1 MNKEEKDNFKVY
13 KNTTLIKDLWFYIKP
28 YKGKFFLATFCRA
41 LGDIAWLYPSYAI
54 ASVVEFFSTYQSG
67 NSLRPIFIIL
77 FIYLATV
84 IIRVSGSYLSRIY
97 GYNLAARSNRD
108 SILHVM
114 KHLFLL
120 DMSWHEK
127 ENSGNKMKRIDKGS
141 AGIEKIIRIWITNFI
156 EIGIGFVGVIF
167 IISKFDLP
175 IAGALAFFIVTFY
188 WISSFF
194 RKRGVAASRLVNIQD
209 EKVNGILFESI
220 NNIRTVKVMSMS
232 DGILSRLLVE
242 TDDLLRKVKTRIFWF
257 QGGMT
262 TFLYAQIFF
271 VSVSVY
277 IVFGITQ
284 NFYTISFLVLFNLY
298 FGRVWGA
305 IQEFTEMSD
314 QYAIAKNDFHRMQML
329 LTETP
334 TIDIEK
340 NKINIPVAW
349 KKITIEN
356 LSFSYDDKKILDNI
370 SFEILRGQKVGIIG
384 LSGAGKSTLFKLLL
398 KENESY
404 TGQILFDGVSLKDI
418 GKIDYL
424 KHTAVVLQ
432 ETELFNSSLRENIA
446 TNQQAN
452 KQYILLKK
460 AIEVAHVKDFMA
472 KLPEGV
478 ETVVGEKGVKL
489 SGGEKQRVGIARAV
503 FKEPELLLM
512 DEATSHL
519 DIESEKKIQESLH
532 EFFKEVTAVVVAH
545 RLTTIKEMNKII
557 VIEEGR
563 IVEEGDF
570 KDLQKKKGRFFELWE
585 KQKL

>member
-1 MNKEEKDNFKVY
+1 MEKENFKVY
-13 KNTTLIKDLWFYIKP
+13 KNTALIKDLWFYIKP

-67 NSLRPIFIIL
+67 NSLRSIFIIL
-77 FIYLATV
+77 FIYLVTV
-84 IIRVSGSYLSRIY
+84 IIRVSGSYFSRIY

-108 SILHVM
+108 SILHVV

-141 AGIEKIIRIWITNFI
+141 SGIEKIIRIWITNFI

-175 IAGALAFFIVTFY
+175 IAGALVFFIVTFY

-232 DGILSRLLVE
+232 GGILSRLLAE
-242 TDDLLRKVKTRIFWF
+242 TDDLLGKIKTRIFWF

-271 VSVSVY
+271 VSVSIY

-284 NFYTISFLVLFNLY
+284 NLYTISFLVLFNLY

-329 LTETP
+329 LTENP

-446 TNQQAN
+446 INEQVNNLA
-452 KQYILLKK
+452 LLKK

-472 KLPEGV
+472 KLSEGV

-563 IVEEGDF
+563 IVEEGNF